1 MIKKLT
7 KSTKILLLLIAI
19 SFFALIPFNA
29 EAKDCSGFKVA
40 SHKWIM
46 CKAGSDKYE
55 PDTNYTEE
63 KAKKVKKGKCNTL
76 LGCLGW
82 GKNKSRSESSES
94 DSSQVSSESNK
105 KERGVIKGFFK
116 KIKDLGGKNIGEE
129 G

>member
-1 MIKKLT
+1 MIKQLIKA
-7 KSTKILLLLIAI
+7 TKIMLLLIAI

-82 GKNKSRSESSES
+82 GKNKSVSEGSES
-94 DSSQVSSESNK
+94 DSSQVSTESKEK
-105 KERGVIKGFFK
+105 KRGVVKGFFK